1 MATDHAARRSIT
13 SRINKILS
21 DYGVENAVSGGKFDD
36 LRQDINAA
44 TGYWEKSSVTSKP
57 SRLIL
62 HLIFETGK
70 VTAVSPIDNTNGNFA
85 YANTANRPVG
95 GLSVRILPVIK
106 LAEQEFKQIQD
117 WEWLLWFCF
126 SPRLKRGSSG
136 QLFDGF
142 NPSDGS
148 FTYMGQRQPYIAS
161 GLVTLVD
168 GSEVFVEEKHS
179 IRFTY
184 SQATEAIRKLIRST
198 PDFVTAAVVATEETA
213 PNA

>member
-13 SRINKILS
+13 SRIHKILT
-21 DYGVENAVSGGKFDD
+21 DYGVENAVSGGKFDV
-36 LRQDINAA
+36 LRQDIDST
-44 TGYWEKSSVTSKP
+44 TGYWEKSSVISKP

-62 HLIFETGK
+62 HLIFEADEL
-70 VTAVSPIDNTNGNFA
+70 TAALPANNTNGNFA

-95 GLSVRILPVIK
+95 GLSVRIMPVVK
-106 LAEQEFKQIQD
+106 LAEHEYKPILD

-126 SPRLKRGSSG
+126 SPKLTRGSSG

-142 NPSDGS
+142 KPSDGS
-148 FTYMGQRQPYIAS
+148 FTYMGRRQPYIAS

-168 GSEVFVEEKHS
+168 GAEEFVDEEHF

-184 SQATEAIRKLIRST
+184 SQATEAIRKLIISK
-198 PDFVTAAVVATEETA
+198 PEFIKSSSVEVEEVAK
-213 PNA
+213 NA